1 MLLKLIKLD
10 VLKSD
15 VKKWHFPSI
24 FLNMEQVIEQ
34 KRTCNLKRA
43 FFLFNLIFFLMNMCD
58 FYKYKESVTHVI
70 GIYSLLC
77 DHYICMI

>member
-43 FFLFNLIFFLMNMCD
+43 FFLFNFIIFSMNM
-58 FYKYKESVTHVI
+58 FYLYKYRESITHVI
-70 GIYSLLC
+70 SINSLLC
-77 DHYICMI
+77 GDYICMI